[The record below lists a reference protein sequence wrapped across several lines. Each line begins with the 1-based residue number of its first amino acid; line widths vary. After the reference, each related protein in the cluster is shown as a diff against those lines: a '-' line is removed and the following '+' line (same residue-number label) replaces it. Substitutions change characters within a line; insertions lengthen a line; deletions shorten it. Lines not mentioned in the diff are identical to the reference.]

1 MSAASQ
7 GGQKGP
13 ASDGAIYRFLQCMT
27 GQYMTRDAISVTR
40 DVTMR
45 ELGLLFERHD
55 FNSFPVLDQGKMV
68 GIVTKFDFL
77 KAFAFTIGQM
87 VPHYDD
93 LMRRTVF
100 GRDERGRR
108 ARRADDV
115 TDPGS
120 PGDGKPHDP
129 QPAGDE
135 PGGPVGGDDLPRGRH
150 ARLA

>member
-13 ASDGAIYRFLQCMT
+13 ASDGAIYRFLQCKT

-93 LMRRTVF
+93 LMRRTV
-100 GRDERGRR
+100 
-108 ARRADDV
+108 ADV
-115 TDPGS
+115 MS
-120 PGDGKPHDP
+120 EAVVHV
-129 QPAGDE
+129 E
-135 PGGPVGGDDLPRGRH
+135 PTTSLTRVLIRSRY
-150 ARLA
+150 